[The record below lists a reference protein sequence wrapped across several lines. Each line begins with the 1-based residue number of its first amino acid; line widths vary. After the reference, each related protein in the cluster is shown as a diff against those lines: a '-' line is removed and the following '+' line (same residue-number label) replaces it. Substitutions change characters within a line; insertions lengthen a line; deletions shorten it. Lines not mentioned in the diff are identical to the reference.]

1 MQVGDLVKCK
11 TCIKTLDGSV
21 ATGIV
26 VEYFK
31 VSGLYGVMLTRNN
44 RMCAFQPQHLEL
56 ISEGR

>member
-1 MQVGDLVKCK
+1 MKAGDLVKCR
-11 TCIKTLDGSV
+11 TVGDG

-56 ISEGR
+56 ISAGR